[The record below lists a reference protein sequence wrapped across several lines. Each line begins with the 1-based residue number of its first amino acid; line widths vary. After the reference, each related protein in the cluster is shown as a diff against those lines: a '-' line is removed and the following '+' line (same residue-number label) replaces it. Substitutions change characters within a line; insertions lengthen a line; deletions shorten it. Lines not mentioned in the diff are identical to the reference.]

1 VRVEGVGDGEEE
13 ERGGR
18 REVRG
23 RTKQTLRCRNK
34 KKKRRREDSAMERG
48 GS

>member
-34 KKKRRREDSAMERG
+34 KKKETERG
-48 GS
+48 